1 MLRFS
6 LAGVQM
12 KFSVKKEGD
21 VFELSPDGAGGTH
34 ILKLPEAGKPELP
47 ENEAAMMRFAAEC
60 GIETPSLRLVR
71 REAVRGLPERFAD
84 FDGYAYVIQRFDRAS
99 DGRRVHV
106 EDFAQI
112 LSVHPDDK
120 YERTSFDNLMRICW
134 NVMGDAALAELVRRL
149 VFSIAIANADMHLK
163 NWSVRYANPRVPAL
177 APAYD
182 YVCTAAFAG
191 YDDFLALP
199 LAKTRHW
206 EAVDVHAFLR
216 AARNA
221 RVPPRIVQQAVEDTI
236 VRIRDV
242 WPRVRDATPESAKRI
257 VERQLASRLFTAA
270 RS

>member
-1 MLRFS
+1 
-6 LAGVQM
+6 
-12 KFSVKKEGD
+12 
-21 VFELSPDGAGGTH
+21 
-34 ILKLPEAGKPELP
+34 
-47 ENEAAMMRFAAEC
+47 
-60 GIETPSLRLVR
+60 
-71 REAVRGLPERFAD
+71 
-84 FDGYAYVIQRFDRAS
+84 
-99 DGRRVHV
+99 
-106 EDFAQI
+106 
-112 LSVHPDDK
+112 
-120 YERTSFDNLMRICW
+120 
-134 NVMGDAALAELVRRL
+134 
-149 VFSIAIANADMHLK
+149 MHLK

-221 RVPPRIVQQAVEDTI
+221 RVPARIVQQAVEDTI

-270 RS
+270 RL